1 MINKAVFH
9 DCGDLITIGRGYFKV
24 WKFNNGTVIRKKE
37 DDCWMMEGK
46 VLTFGKNFSTK
57 DFIDIGF
64 YKVGK
69 EFDIQNDKIL
79 IFSNDGFLCIM
90 QSNF

>member
-1 MINKAVFH
+1 
-9 DCGDLITIGRGYFKV
+9 
-24 WKFNNGTVIRKKE
+24 
-37 DDCWMMEGK
+37 MEGK